1 MLQAVGGVIDASDGL
16 WALRLCG
23 APLPFSLQSTLHSFA
38 MFAAGVLFGTTGIKV
53 LGSKDTK
60 KAYAHTTAAV
70 FRAKDSV
77 TDVKVYDRT
86 GDAVVLYTADR
97 GSVIAA
103 LAAFSFPK
111 AEALDLVPEH
121 TSRALNQEFEDKLA
135 MTVMRRIFR
144 QTVRAPAVIPWAVRN
159 CC

>member
-1 MLQAVGGVIDASDGL
+1 
-16 WALRLCG
+16 
-23 APLPFSLQSTLHSFA
+23 
-38 MFAAGVLFGTTGIKV
+38 MFVAGVLFGTTGIKV
-53 LGSKDTK
+53 LGSKDAK

-70 FRAKDSV
+70 LRAKDGV

-111 AEALDLVPEH
+111 AEALDLVSEH
-121 TSRALNQEFEDKLA
+121 TSRALNREFEDKLA